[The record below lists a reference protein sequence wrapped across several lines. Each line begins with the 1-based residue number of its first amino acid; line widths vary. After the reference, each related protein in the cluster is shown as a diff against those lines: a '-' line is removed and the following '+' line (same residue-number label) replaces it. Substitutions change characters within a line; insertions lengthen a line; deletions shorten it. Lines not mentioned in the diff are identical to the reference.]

1 MPPGRS
7 VPSYGQAPAAGR
19 SRLPSRARLPGS
31 SIKVQ
36 YIPYTVQ
43 RTGTFTPYDGTVLA
57 TVSTGGILYRLRL
70 RWPRGG
76 GLALGTGAAPAP
88 LTTEC

>member
-57 TVSTGGILYRLRL
+57 TVIYCKYWRYTLPFTTALARRRLEACRCTG
-70 RWPRGG
+70 
-76 GLALGTGAAPAP
+76 
-88 LTTEC
+88 TTEC